1 MVQCIQVLHMQKV
14 HVCRLKLYIYIYII
28 ACYEG
33 QTKNDFF
40 PRLSNKV
47 NKFSRFCSSS
57 IKLEIKP
64 KLIMEKISL
73 YNPYSTLVIRLCFSS
88 I

>member
-1 MVQCIQVLHMQKV
+1 MNGTVYSSFTYAKSTRLSTQV
-14 HVCRLKLYIYIYII
+14 IYIYII